1 MTADD
6 PERLRGV
13 AVRVAREAADL
24 VVRMR
29 EQAVRRVHTKS
40 SGTDVVT
47 AADTEVERLLRTRL
61 AQLCP
66 GDAVLGEEGGI
77 EGLADRAA
85 QPGQVCWVLDP
96 IDGTTNYLYGLPWFS
111 VSVAATRSGVGL
123 AGVVA
128 EPASGRMWSA
138 ALGGGATLDGHPLRV
153 SGTDRLDLAL
163 LGTGFGYRADQR
175 ARQGELAAALLPRIR
190 DLRRFGSAALD
201 LCAVAAGWLDGY
213 YEHGIH
219 HWDWAA
225 GALIAA
231 EAGAVV
237 HPAGTSRSGSL
248 FLAAAPGVAGELVRT
263 LDELGAHH
271 F

>member
-1 MTADD
+1 MAADD
-6 PERLRGV
+6 PELLRAV
-13 AVRVAREAADL
+13 AVRIAREAADL
-24 VVRMR
+24 AVRMR

-47 AADTEVERLLRTRL
+47 AADTAVEELLRCLL
-61 AQLCP
+61 AEARP
-66 GDAVLGEEGGI
+66 GDAVLGEEGGT
-77 EGLADRAA
+77 EGAADRAA
-85 QPGQVCWVLDP
+85 QPGPVCWVLDP
-96 IDGTTNYLYGLPWFS
+96 IDGTTNYLYGLPWYS

-123 AGVVA
+123 AGAVA

-153 SGTDRLDLAL
+153 SGTVRLDMAL
-163 LGTGFGYRADQR
+163 LGTGFGYRAEQR
-175 ARQGELAAALLPRIR
+175 ARQGHLAAALLPRIR

-225 GALIAA
+225 GALIAS

-237 HPAGTSRSGSL
+237 HPGGPPGPGSL

-263 LDELGAHH
+263 LDELGAHRV
-271 F
+271 